1 MNTWFLLDI
10 AFYIQNLTQKDI
22 FLLMNLTDKATN
34 VNAIREMFETSR
46 AMFVI
51 ALLGTF
57 PGYWF
62 TVFLIKKVGR
72 FIIQLVGF
80 FMLIIGLKYSYLK
93 EKPHVS
99 IFAVLYGLTFFF
111 ANFGPNSTTFRAIE
125 KSVMGALCLSSGFGL
140 DLVLE
145 ETIYPLSAMIICL
158 NTPTNKLVGHLSPPC
173 LQCNARCGNYIRGA
187 SFINLPQE
195 ASTK

>member
-10 AFYIQNLTQKDI
+10 AFYSQNLTQKDI

-80 FMLIIGLKYSYLK
+80 FMLIIGLKYNFS
-93 EKPHVS
+93 S
-99 IFAVLYGLTFFF
+99 I
-111 ANFGPNSTTFRAIE
+111 GPQMLVDR
-125 KSVMGALCLSSGFGL
+125 SS
-140 DLVLE
+140 
-145 ETIYPLSAMIICL
+145 
-158 NTPTNKLVGHLSPPC
+158 
-173 LQCNARCGNYIRGA
+173 
-187 SFINLPQE
+187 
-195 ASTK
+195 